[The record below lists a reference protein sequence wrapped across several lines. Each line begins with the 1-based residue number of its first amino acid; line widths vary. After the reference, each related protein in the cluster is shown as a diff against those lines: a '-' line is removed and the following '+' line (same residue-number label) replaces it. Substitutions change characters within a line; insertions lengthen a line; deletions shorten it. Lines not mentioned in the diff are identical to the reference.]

1 MRESHS
7 HINFASAHFTQNGD
21 GVPVLAKWLHGVCLS
36 DCGLVSCRAA
46 EYTQKNE
53 QLAAEASYDNDA
65 IEDEKRALE
74 EEKAAVIETIQQGE
88 KECRVLDSGL
98 DAVRKQGQELAAE
111 LDCARQN
118 RDVSIPENA

>member
-1 MRESHS
+1 M
-7 HINFASAHFTQNGD
+7 
-21 GVPVLAKWLHGVCLS
+21 S

-46 EYTQKNE
+46 EFAQKNE

-74 EEKAAVIETIQQGE
+74 EEKSAVIETIQQGE
-88 KECRVLDSGL
+88 KECRVLDSRL
-98 DAVRKQGQELAAE
+98 DAAQQQGQELAAE

-118 RDVSIPENA
+118 RDVSMPENA